1 MKDPYEVLGVGR
13 TASKTEIKKAYRE
26 LAKKYHPDLHQN
38 DPNKDQA
45 EEKFIEVQKAYD
57 AIMSGEANGKFYSKN
72 SNEGGYDFSIVRQYA
87 RNRNF
92 RQAES
97 ILDSVK
103 VRNAEWNFLKG
114 VCLVSRGRQ
123 GEGIIY
129 IRNATDMDPGNAEYS
144 NYLNQAQ
151 NPQNIFYGNSGAGG
165 NYQRNVHNYNTA
177 GTGQA
182 LNCCANLI
190 CADCCCE
197 CMGGDLIACC

>member
-1 MKDPYEVLGVGR
+1 MKDPYEILGISR
-13 TASKTEIKKAYRE
+13 TATKVEIKKAYRE

-57 AIMSGEANGKFYSKN
+57 SIINGEANSRTYSRS
-72 SNEGGYDFSIVRQYA
+72 SNDGEYDFSIVRQYI
-87 RNRNF
+87 RNRNI
-92 RQAES
+92 RQAEN
-97 ILDSVK
+97 ILDSIK

-114 VCLVSRGRQ
+114 VCLVSKGRH
-123 GEGIIY
+123 GEGMTY
-129 IRNATDMDPGNAEYS
+129 VRNASDMEPGNTEYAS
-144 NYLNQAQ
+144 YLNQAQ
-151 NPQNIFYGNSGAGG
+151 NGGNNFRRNSSSGG
-165 NYQRNVHNYNTA
+165 NYQRNVHNYNNG

-182 LNCCANLI
+182 LNCCVNLI